1 MKQYQLNYT
10 RINDMYT
17 VKQFFPVGQDKE
29 YKQKRRINIVAA
41 IHNNVCVF
49 CACVRVCVARAVFD
63 HFLWT
68 LTGKLI
74 TERVKNN
81 TYWSSLM

>member
-1 MKQYQLNYT
+1 
-10 RINDMYT
+10 MYT

-49 CACVRVCVARAVFD
+49 CACVRVCVAEL
-63 HFLWT
+63 FLT
-68 LTGKLI
+68 TFYGH
-74 TERVKNN
+74 
-81 TYWSSLM
+81 